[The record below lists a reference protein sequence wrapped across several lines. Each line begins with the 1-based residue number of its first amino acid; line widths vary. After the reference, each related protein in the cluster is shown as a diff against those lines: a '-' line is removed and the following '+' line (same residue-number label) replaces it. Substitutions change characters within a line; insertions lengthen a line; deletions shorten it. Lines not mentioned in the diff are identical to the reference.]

1 VTKIYGGDTPAVN
14 DVSLDI
20 DAETQVTEG
29 SDPELWLDPSR
40 MHLFDPESGENLTL
54 RHGIRSRTLASA

>member
-1 VTKIYGGDTPAVN
+1 VTKIYGGDTPAIN

-20 DAETQVTEG
+20 DDG
-29 SDPELWLDPSR
+29 ELMILLDPGR

-54 RHGIRSRTLASA
+54 RHGTRSRTLASA